1 MRTFVTFSDVTIV
14 FDLVIAGYP
23 PLPNDYDG
31 FSCGAH
37 RQVQTNLPIVSP
49 KLDIFTVQ
57 RLRLLDVS
65 PFSWVTEK
73 F

>member
-1 MRTFVTFSDVTIV
+1 MRTFVTFSDLTIV
-14 FDLVIAGYP
+14 FKLVIAGYP

-37 RQVQTNLPIVSP
+37 RQAQTKLPIVSS
-49 KLDIFTVQ
+49 KLDISVQ

-65 PFSWVTEK
+65 SFSWVTEG

>member
-1 MRTFVTFSDVTIV
+1 MRTFVTFSDLTTV
-14 FDLVIAGYP
+14 FNLVIAGYP

-37 RQVQTNLPIVSP
+37 RQAQTKLPIVSS
-49 KLDIFTVQ
+49 KLDNFSVQ
-57 RLRLLDVS
+57 RLRLLAVS
-65 PFSWVTEK
+65 PFSWVTEG

>member
-1 MRTFVTFSDVTIV
+1 MRTFVTFSDLTIV
-14 FDLVIAGYP
+14 FNLVIAGYP

-37 RQVQTNLPIVSP
+37 RQAQTKLPIVSS
-49 KLDIFTVQ
+49 KLDMFSVQ

-65 PFSWVTEK
+65 PFSWVTEG

>member
-1 MRTFVTFSDVTIV
+1 MRTFDALDLTIV
-14 FDLVIAGYP
+14 LDLVIAGYP

-37 RQVQTNLPIVSP
+37 RQAQTKLPIVSS
-49 KLDIFTVQ
+49 KLDIFSVQ

-65 PFSWVTEK
+65 SFSWVTEG